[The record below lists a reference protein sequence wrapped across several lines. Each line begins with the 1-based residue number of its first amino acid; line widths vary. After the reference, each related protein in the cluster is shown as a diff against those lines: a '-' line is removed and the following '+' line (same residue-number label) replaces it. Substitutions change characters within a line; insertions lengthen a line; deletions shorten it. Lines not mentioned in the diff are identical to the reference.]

1 MTPLSRTKTPSALVG
16 AKSGGD
22 RRAARSLLSCAL
34 WRGMG
39 RLWRGMGGMGRPE
52 PLSAHRPHRQQGLS
66 GFHETRDTNH
76 GLCGRSVHR
85 GCARDARQ
93 DRKPPRGTAAP
104 ADKSLLA
111 SLEFPTISRQYPLFP
126 GKKYASEPVSTHRP
140 PFSAGFTTSAV
151 SGKVPGLW
159 GEPGVRG
166 RPSDRIAR
174 LPVAARLFTI
184 VHDCSPLFA
193 IVRHC
198 SAKKL
203 LLNQCPRPVL
213 RSRWA
218 SR

>member
-1 MTPLSRTKTPSALVG
+1 MLACAWFSHHLARRSACLLQAGVRGPSGQAASRAEEKGADNSACKVFTKHEP
-16 AKSGGD
+16 
-22 RRAARSLLSCAL
+22 RS
-34 WRGMG
+34 
-39 RLWRGMGGMGRPE
+39 
-52 PLSAHRPHRQQGLS
+52 
-66 GFHETRDTNH
+66 TNH

-140 PFSAGFTTSAV
+140 PFSVGFTASAV
-151 SGKVPGLW
+151 SWEFPGLC

-166 RPSDRIAR
+166 RPSGPHRPPPSHG
-174 LPVAARLFTI
+174 LP

-198 SAKKL
+198 SAK
-203 LLNQCPRPVL
+203 N
-213 RSRWA
+213 
-218 SR
+218 